1 MPNTQ
6 KVLFMGTHAALL
18 QTLRLS
24 AGHTLSI
31 EQITENAP
39 FQHLQSL
46 TNIGMVVVQ
55 HCPPT
60 DDGFSTV
67 RNCKRHLP
75 NVPVVVLTSDYTG
88 PTTKLLMKSGA
99 EDVFS
104 MSAQQDD
111 LLACFE
117 TYVPDFKAV
126 KTKPRPPIKAAI
138 EKTAMA
144 AVVPG
149 LVLAGAVLGGQEAPI
164 GPLSPSASIQQPVGD
179 AYKGLEVSFF
189 GTFTARFGGHP
200 LVFTAQ
206 AKSLFAYLAYNHNRA
221 LSSDHLAKVFW
232 PDKYDIS
239 PEGARRSLNV
249 ELTHIRNTFRA
260 QTGIQTPFLTFE
272 KGCYRLQFGSPIL
285 SDVQRFKALHQKIQ
299 DSRRLSVSVSD
310 DLMQD
315 ILNAY
320 QGNFLDDFPADTF
333 NWVEVERQHLSSVF
347 EQVAELYTE
356 RFCESGDFGRA
367 SAMCEELLT
376 RDPRLEVVYRR
387 GMVCY
392 ANQGKLHKVKSL
404 YELYCKMMMQE
415 FGSAPSADIAA
426 LYQELMRKVKK

>member
-1 MPNTQ
+1 MPNVQ
-6 KVLFMGTHAALL
+6 KVLFMGTQPALL
-18 QTLRLS
+18 HTLRLS
-24 AGHTLSI
+24 AGHSLSV
-31 EQITENAP
+31 EQIAENAP
-39 FQHLQSL
+39 FQHLQDLS
-46 TNIGMVVVQ
+46 NIGMVVVQ

-60 DDGFSTV
+60 NDGLSTV

-75 NVPVVVLTSDYTG
+75 HVPVVVLTSDYSG
-88 PTTKLLMKSGA
+88 PTTRLLFQSGA
-99 EDVFS
+99 VDVF
-104 MSAQQDD
+104 AIPARQDD
-111 LLACFE
+111 LLACFQ
-117 TYVPDFKAV
+117 TYVPDFKAI
-126 KTKPRPPIKAAI
+126 KSKPRPLIKAAI

-144 AVVPG
+144 AVVPS
-149 LVLAGAVLGGQEAPI
+149 LMLAGAAINGQEASI
-164 GPLSPSASIQQPVGD
+164 GPLSPFASIQQPVGD
-179 AYKGLEVSFF
+179 AYQGLEVSFF
-189 GTFTARFGGHP
+189 GTFTARFAGYP
-200 LVFTAQ
+200 LIFTTQ
-206 AKSLFAYLAYNHNRA
+206 AKSLFAYLAYHHTRA

-249 ELTHIRNTFRA
+249 ELTHIRNIFRT
-260 QTGIQTPFLTFE
+260 QTGITTPFLTFE

-285 SDVQRFKALHQKIQ
+285 SDVQRFKTLHQKIQ
-299 DSRRLSVSVSD
+299 DSRRFSVPVSD

-320 QGNFLDDFPADTF
+320 QGNFLDDFPSDTF

-387 GMVCY
+387 CMVCY
-392 ANQGKLHKVKSL
+392 ANQGKLHKVKAL

-415 FGSAPSADIAA
+415 FGSVPSADIAA
-426 LYQELMRKVKK
+426 LYQELMRKLKK